1 MSESNQAKWNS
12 FRISGKIRFASNPNI
27 CIIRVRE
34 SDFSRSAGKSVPAE
48 SSAISDSSLTV
59 PSHVQR
65 LKHCIYL
72 FPFRIQMF
80 LFGNK

>member
-1 MSESNQAKWNS
+1 MP
-12 FRISGKIRFASNPNI
+12 NPNI
-27 CIIRVRE
+27 SQLRVHE

-80 LFGNK
+80 LFGNRYNVSTAVNVKELSENCQK